1 MNLYEAPENN
11 YILVMPDGKVVGFQ
25 DIDIAK
31 AYVNRYYQEKLD
43 VYSNKVDFSDFDI
56 TDEKV
61 NETISRV
68 VGIDEGICAIYNLE
82 DLINSIQNSSI
93 FEDEKNELIFK
104 LRERRIDLNIN
115 DYQLDDI
122 LANVDE
128 VIY

>member
-11 YILVMPDGKVVGFQ
+11 YILVMPDGKVVGFE

-68 VGIDEGICAIYNLE
+68 VGVDEGICTIYNLE

-104 LRERRIDLNIN
+104 LRERRIDLNVN
-115 DYQLDDI
+115 DYQVDDI

>member
-11 YILVMPDGKVVGFQ
+11 YILVMPDGKVVGFE

-68 VGIDEGICAIYNLE
+68 VGVDEGICTIYNLE

-115 DYQLDDI
+115 DYQVDNI

-128 VIY
+128 IIY

>member
-11 YILVMPDGKVVGFQ
+11 YILVMPDGKVVGFE

-68 VGIDEGICAIYNLE
+68 VGVDEGICTIYNLE

-115 DYQLDDI
+115 DYQVDDI